1 MKKLFFIL
9 LFFSLG
15 QSYAQSKKEQIAVLQ
30 FQVDSLRGKLI
41 TERNLNSQNEELLN
55 AKISNLQAEASQ
67 LKAQKKE
74 EKARIKEE
82 KARLKALK
90 KTKKAQPKV
99 ATSADVEK
107 LALELYKKS
116 SAMKAQAK
124 RDIIDMGRDVDKE
137 RIDIVLENNFYWL
150 IEKEKDQVWLDKA
163 RAKLNK

>member
-1 MKKLFFIL
+1 MTKSRRARHNKRRGGVKNTTLK
-9 LFFSLG
+9 
-15 QSYAQSKKEQIAVLQ
+15 AQKKEEALILKEIKALKVAQKKEEAQILKDV
-30 FQVDSLRGKLI
+30 
-41 TERNLNSQNEELLN
+41 
-55 AKISNLQAEASQ
+55 
-67 LKAQKKE
+67 KAQKKE

-82 KARLKALK
+82 KARIKALK
-90 KTKKAQPKV
+90 KTKKAQKAQPKV
-99 ATSADVEK
+99 ATSAEVEK

-150 IEKEKDQVWLDKA
+150 IGKEKDQVWLDKA

>member
-1 MKKLFFIL
+1 MHNKRRAGIKNTTLK
-9 LFFSLG
+9 
-15 QSYAQSKKEQIAVLQ
+15 AQKKEEALILKEIKAAKVAQKKEEAQILKDV
-30 FQVDSLRGKLI
+30 
-41 TERNLNSQNEELLN
+41 
-55 AKISNLQAEASQ
+55 
-67 LKAQKKE
+67 KAQKKE

-99 ATSADVEK
+99 ETAEDLAKVEK

-124 RDIIDMGRDVDKE
+124 ADLIQMARNTDKE
-137 RIDIVLENNFYWL
+137 SMDIMLENNFYWL
-150 IEKEKDQVWLDKA
+150 IRKEKDQVWLNKA

>member
-1 MKKLFFIL
+1 MHNKRRGGLKNTTLK
-9 LFFSLG
+9 
-15 QSYAQSKKEQIAVLQ
+15 AQKKEEALILKEIKAAKAAQKKEEAQILKDV
-30 FQVDSLRGKLI
+30 
-41 TERNLNSQNEELLN
+41 
-55 AKISNLQAEASQ
+55 
-67 LKAQKKE
+67 KAQKKE

-99 ATSADVEK
+99 ETSADIAKVEK

-124 RDIIDMGRDVDKE
+124 ADLIQMARNTDKE
-137 RIDIVLENNFYWL
+137 SMDIMLEDNFYWL
-150 IEKEKDQVWLDKA
+150 IRKEKDQVWLAKA

>member
-1 MKKLFFIL
+1 MRQTRRK
-9 LFFSLG
+9 
-15 QSYAQSKKEQIAVLQ
+15 
-30 FQVDSLRGKLI
+30 RGGVKND
-41 TERNLNSQNEELLN
+41 T
-55 AKISNLQAEASQ
+55 
-67 LKAQKKE
+67 LKAQKKEEALILKEIKAAKAAQKKEEAQILKELKAQKKEEKARIKE

>member
-1 MKKLFFIL
+1 MTKSRRARHNKRRGGVKNTTLK
-9 LFFSLG
+9 
-15 QSYAQSKKEQIAVLQ
+15 AQKKEEALILKEIKALKVAQKKEEAQILKDV
-30 FQVDSLRGKLI
+30 
-41 TERNLNSQNEELLN
+41 
-55 AKISNLQAEASQ
+55 
-67 LKAQKKE
+67 KAQKKE

-99 ATSADVEK
+99 ETSADIAKVEK

-137 RIDIVLENNFYWL
+137 RIDIMLENNFYEL
-150 IEKEKDQVWLDKA
+150 TDKQLEVWIAKA
-163 RAKLNK
+163 RTKAKKS

>member
-1 MKKLFFIL
+1 MRKSRRAMHNKRRGGLKNTTL
-9 LFFSLG
+9 K
-15 QSYAQSKKEQIAVLQ
+15 AQKKEEALILKEIKAAKAAQKKEEAQILKDV
-30 FQVDSLRGKLI
+30 
-41 TERNLNSQNEELLN
+41 
-55 AKISNLQAEASQ
+55 
-67 LKAQKKE
+67 KAQKKE

-99 ATSADVEK
+99 ETSADIAKVEK

-124 RDIIDMGRDVDKE
+124 ADLIQMARNTDKE
-137 RIDIVLENNFYWL
+137 SMDIMLEDNFYWL
-150 IEKEKDQVWLDKA
+150 IRKEKDQVWLAKA

>member
-1 MKKLFFIL
+1 MTKSQRTGHNRRRGGVKNTTLK
-9 LFFSLG
+9 
-15 QSYAQSKKEQIAVLQ
+15 AQKKEEALILKELKALKAAQKKEEAQILKDV
-30 FQVDSLRGKLI
+30 
-41 TERNLNSQNEELLN
+41 
-55 AKISNLQAEASQ
+55 
-67 LKAQKKE
+67 KAQKKE

-82 KARLKALK
+82 KARLK

-99 ATSADVEK
+99 ETSADIAKVEK

-124 RDIIDMGRDVDKE
+124 ADIIDMGRDVDKE

-150 IEKEKDQVWLDKA
+150 INKEKDQVWLDKA

>member
-1 MKKLFFIL
+1 MRQTRRKRGGVKNTTLK
-9 LFFSLG
+9 
-15 QSYAQSKKEQIAVLQ
+15 AQKKEEALILKELKALKAAQKKEEAQILKDV
-30 FQVDSLRGKLI
+30 
-41 TERNLNSQNEELLN
+41 
-55 AKISNLQAEASQ
+55 
-67 LKAQKKE
+67 KAQKKE

>member
-1 MKKLFFIL
+1 MHNKRRGGVKNTTLK
-9 LFFSLG
+9 
-15 QSYAQSKKEQIAVLQ
+15 AQKKEEALILKEIKALKVAQKKEEAQILKDV
-30 FQVDSLRGKLI
+30 
-41 TERNLNSQNEELLN
+41 
-55 AKISNLQAEASQ
+55 
-67 LKAQKKE
+67 KAQKKE

-82 KARLKALK
+82 KARIKEEKARIKALK
-90 KTKKAQPKV
+90 KTKKAQKAQPKV
-99 ATSADVEK
+99 ETSADIAKVEK
-107 LALELYKKS
+107 LALELYKKN